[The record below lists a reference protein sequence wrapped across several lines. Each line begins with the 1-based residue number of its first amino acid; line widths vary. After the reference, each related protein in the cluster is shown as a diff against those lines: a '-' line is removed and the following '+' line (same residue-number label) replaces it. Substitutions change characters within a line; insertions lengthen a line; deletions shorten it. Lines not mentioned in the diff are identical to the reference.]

1 MCGIAG
7 LSVGCGMA
15 PQCPKALILERLAAK
30 SESREES
37 PRFSPLASWDTRAS
51 IRTRPHP
58 KLEGEVDGILFPSEL
73 VPIANHEIVEE
84 APEPVRTRI
93 LACHLFRYLHFTAKL
108 EHLVVNRTLLALA
121 NDSSGLEVPEW
132 MRLDAYK
139 IYCDEAYHAFVA
151 ADLAAEVARREGLDT
166 PWAMTPYFIRRLA
179 EIVDDADSELGPLV
193 EMLFV
198 VCSETLISSTLSQA
212 ADAPGLSSVVRQA
225 LDDHAHDE
233 RRHHAYFAEFL
244 KRMWP
249 QLTPSAQR
257 RAGVLVPELIDA
269 FLRPD
274 LDDCR
279 EELCGHGFT
288 RDAVEQILAESYPEE
303 VIRADRQHIARHT
316 VRYFEDVGALEHGDV
331 ADAFDAAELRARVAV

>member
-1 MCGIAG
+1 MCGIDG

-15 PQCPKALILERLAAK
+15 PQCPKALILKRLAANGDGHR
-30 SESREES
+30 SSRRIS
-37 PRFSPLASWDTRAS
+37 SLDSWATRAS
-51 IRTRPHP
+51 VRTRPHP
-58 KLEGEVDGILFPSEL
+58 HFEDDVDGLLFPTEL
-73 VPIANHEIVEE
+73 GPVANHELVHE
-84 APEPVRTRI
+84 APEHVRHTI

-121 NDSSGLEVPEW
+121 NDTTGLEVPES

-151 ADLAAEVARREGLDT
+151 ADLAAAVAKREGLRT
-166 PWAMTPYFIRRLA
+166 RWADTPYFIRRLRQ
-179 EIVDDADSELGPLV
+179 IVEDAGPELGPLV

-198 VCSETLISSTLSQA
+198 ICSETLISHTLSYA
-212 ADAPGLSSVVRQA
+212 AEAPGLSNPVRQA

-233 RRHHAYFAEFL
+233 RRHHAYFADFL
-244 KRMWP
+244 RRLWP

-257 RAGVLVPELIDA
+257 RAGALVPELIDA

-274 LDDCR
+274 LEGAR
-279 EELCGHGFT
+279 EELCGYGFC
-288 RDAVEQILAESYPEE
+288 RDDVDRILAESYPDE

-316 VRYFEDVGALEHGDV
+316 VRYFESVGALEHSEV
-331 ADAFDAAELRARVAV
+331 AYAFEAADLCGRVAA